1 MVTRGAKFVTHPAG
15 TNELEFIFQEVIH
28 SKRIRN
34 LVLRHVMKALATILL
49 PLQLVI
55 ALLGTYD
62 PVELSKLGN
71 LVHHYV
77 HHVQE
82 HGEQDLSFLN
92 FLVEHFGT
100 DSINDSEH
108 ESLPLLGGGGWQI
121 PAVELPTRMILA
133 ALSPTD
139 APSSAVERPVSAPLS
154 APADI
159 FQPPRQS

>member
-1 MVTRGAKFVTHPAG
+1 MVTRAAKFVTHPAG
-15 TNELEFIFQEVIH
+15 TNELEFIFREVIH

-34 LVLRHVMKALATILL
+34 LILRNVMRTLATMLL

-62 PVELSKLGN
+62 PAELSKLGN

-92 FLVEHFGT
+92 FLVEHFGSS
-100 DSINDSEH
+100 DINDSEH

-139 APSSAVERPVSAPLS
+139 APMSAMELPVSAPLS
-154 APADI
+154 APPDI

>member
-1 MVTRGAKFVTHPAG
+1 
-15 TNELEFIFQEVIH
+15 
-28 SKRIRN
+28 
-34 LVLRHVMKALATILL
+34 MKVLATIFL

-62 PVELSKLGN
+62 PAELSKLGN

-82 HGEQDLSFLN
+82 HGEQDLSFFD
-92 FLVEHFGT
+92 FLIEHFG
-100 DSINDSEH
+100 SAGGNDSEH

-121 PAVELPTRMILA
+121 SAVELPTRLILT

-139 APSSAVERPVSAPLS
+139 VPASTVDVQVSAPLS
-154 APADI
+154 APPDI
-159 FQPPRQS
+159 FQPPRRS